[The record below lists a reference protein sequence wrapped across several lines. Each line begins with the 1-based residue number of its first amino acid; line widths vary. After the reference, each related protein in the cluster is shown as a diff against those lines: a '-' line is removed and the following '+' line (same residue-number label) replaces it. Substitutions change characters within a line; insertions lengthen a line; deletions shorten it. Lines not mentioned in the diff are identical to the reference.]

1 MERTRKEERDY
12 WLFSKSD
19 WATFARARNDVPL
32 EEVAD
37 ATAEEAAEICA
48 EIRNRLAK
56 GDFYE
61 LWIKVLVYFNDTS
74 ALEILQDCLQRYKEK
89 QRVLKRQGFTF
100 EEEVRLLK
108 EAIKQLN
115 RAAKRDTRA

>member
-19 WATFARARNDVPL
+19 WATFARARNEVPL

-48 EIRNRLAK
+48 EIRKRLAQ

-61 LWIKVLVYFNDTS
+61 LWVKVLVYFHDTE
-74 ALEILQDCLQRYKEK
+74 AVETLEACLQRYKARHREA
-89 QRVLKRQGFTF
+89 KRAGGGFTSWIQ
-100 EEEVRLLK
+100 LL
-108 EAIKQLN
+108 EDAIEQL
-115 RAAKRDTRA
+115 KHSG